1 MSLVTGFTE
10 KTARD
15 FYSVCGEPNG
25 QVGQDESML
34 RNNVVPLPEEI
45 VVSNKWGLT

>member
-1 MSLVTGFTE
+1 MQALLRKLPVIFT
-10 KTARD
+10 
-15 FYSVCGEPNG
+15 SVYGEPNG

-45 VVSNKWGLT
+45 EESDKWGLT